1 MQELLDLLESYN
13 ITEFEVTKEHYGN
26 AMVDKQMKKL
36 KILRIFE
43 RFIHD
48 PFPFHR
54 LGYGV
59 VIMNF
64 IDLRI
69 IEVEVEASNG

>member
-13 ITEFEVTKEHYGN
+13 ITEFEVTNEHYGN
-26 AMVDKQMKKL
+26 AMVDKEMKKL
-36 KILRIFE
+36 KILRVFE

-48 PFPFHR
+48 PLPFHR

-59 VIMNF
+59 VVMRFEN
-64 IDLRI
+64 LRVI
-69 IEVEVEASNG
+69 QVEVEASNG